1 VPVGAFFPLIILY
14 SIYTHDGKAYKKF
27 FLWEDR
33 DSSGFS
39 KSKDEV
45 LGGREQAVDDAG
57 ISCTG
62 QVDHCFESLRTI
74 LLIVLL

>member
-1 VPVGAFFPLIILY
+1 MPVGAFFQLIILY
-14 SIYTHDGKAYKKF
+14 STYARDGKAYKKF
-27 FLWEDR
+27 FLWKDR

-39 KSKDEV
+39 KSEDEV

-62 QVDHCFESLRTI
+62 QVDHFFESLERFST
-74 LLIVLL
+74 LFYF